1 MLKRFFDY
9 YRPYKTL
16 FTIDFI
22 SAVVVAVLELAFP
35 IVVSQVT
42 DELLPTANWT
52 LIVAASVGMLLLYI
66 VTTSLQFV
74 VTYYGHKLGTNIET
88 DMRRDLYSHLQRQSF
103 RYFDNRETGQ
113 LITRLTSDLF
123 EIAEVAH
130 HGPED
135 IFITIFTLTGAFYMM
150 LQIHTGLAIATIIL
164 VPFIALALAFFNK
177 RMTKVNTDTY
187 NN

>member
-52 LIVAASVGMLLLYI
+52 LIVAASIGMLLLYI

-88 DMRRDLYSHLQRQSF
+88 DMRRDLYS
-103 RYFDNRETGQ
+103 
-113 LITRLTSDLF
+113 
-123 EIAEVAH
+123 
-130 HGPED
+130 
-135 IFITIFTLTGAFYMM
+135 
-150 LQIHTGLAIATIIL
+150 
-164 VPFIALALAFFNK
+164 
-177 RMTKVNTDTY
+177 
-187 NN
+187 